1 MRSCAP
7 ATPLAAVFFFGPTRG
22 FARAQVTKYLLAKA
36 HTAVTVLHPQAAPKG
51 SDSLHKSLQTVTQ
64 HKK

>member
-1 MRSCAP
+1 
-7 ATPLAAVFFFGPTRG
+7 
-22 FARAQVTKYLLAKA
+22 
-36 HTAVTVLHPQAAPKG
+36 VLHPQAAPKG

>member
-1 MRSCAP
+1 
-7 ATPLAAVFFFGPTRG
+7 
-22 FARAQVTKYLLAKA
+22 VTKYLLAKA